1 MGPAAVRIRPP
12 FRANTGPVAS
22 TAALGEVGD
31 EGAAL
36 LPLFLEAGFFCAA
49 FLPVVFDPP
58 GAASSAPDAREATAK
73 AARIK
78 ASRRRDMRYS
88 KTAWAKILCNSR
100 VWSRSQGLCNSLP
113 PSTGF
118 RPYPAQRQN

>member
-12 FRANTGPVAS
+12 FRASTGPVAS
-22 TAALGEVGD
+22 TAALGETGV
-31 EGAAL
+31 EEVAF
-36 LPLFLEAGFFCAA
+36 LPLFLEADFFCAG
-49 FLPVVFDPP
+49 FLPADFGLLDGV
-58 GAASSAPDAREATAK
+58 SSAPTASEVATTATRSEA
-73 AARIK
+73 
-78 ASRRRDMRYS
+78 SNRRDMRNS

-118 RPYPAQRQN
+118 QPPF